1 MKYLASLLLF
11 FIPFIQLQAQY
22 FNDGSEDS
30 QMDDPITW
38 EASVEKENDSTTIL
52 PSIQLWHPASGWQA
66 SLGGEVPIS
75 SYKNNDFQIHFQIR
89 NHLDWGRWLQ

>member
-38 EASVEKENDSTTIL
+38 EASVEKENDSIFNLVFTATLEEGWHLYSQKEADIDIAPIATTFFL
-52 PSIQLWHPASGWQA
+52 
-66 SLGGEVPIS
+66 
-75 SYKNNDFQIHFQIR
+75 
-89 NHLDWGRWLQ
+89 